1 MVLHDEQQPKYYN
14 VVGGA
19 SKKSKTKKKIPQRGL
34 GVAQLEKLLEEQRRS
49 TSTSQIPVP
58 PLFKDSFLKP
68 AAAVDPAPTPS
79 SAAIDL
85 FEGPLPTRC
94 FDYRGQV
101 FEPPRNPTWAS
112 YPVPLVNKAL
122 LPEIELPSNQ
132 NYCSSYS
139 ITPPLEDERMVG
151 MKRPWPFVIN
161 SNSGSFPCKIPQ
173 PCSSHLASTESQSY
187 GIDSTR
193 FDYRTTLFRSDNSS
207 SNMKPRDWRTTNV
220 IPNKGGKENGAT
232 STDGGFLTLA
242 TPSSSVRQDCTKC
255 SSVPLLGSS
264 TDGIGSSLQPFY
276 SFLPVDSTISERALD
291 DRKGDVSD
299 DVDLNL
305 KLWKS

>member
-1 MVLHDEQQPKYYN
+1 MVLHDEQQPKYCN

-58 PLFKDSFLKP
+58 PLFKDSFPKP

-79 SAAIDL
+79 SAAAIDL
-85 FEGPLPTRC
+85 FESPLSTRC
-94 FDYRGQV
+94 FDYQGQV

-139 ITPPLEDERMVG
+139 ITPP
-151 MKRPWPFVIN
+151 
-161 SNSGSFPCKIPQ
+161 
-173 PCSSHLASTESQSY
+173 
-187 GIDSTR
+187 
-193 FDYRTTLFRSDNSS
+193 
-207 SNMKPRDWRTTNV
+207 
-220 IPNKGGKENGAT
+220 
-232 STDGGFLTLA
+232 
-242 TPSSSVRQDCTKC
+242 
-255 SSVPLLGSS
+255 
-264 TDGIGSSLQPFY
+264 
-276 SFLPVDSTISERALD
+276 
-291 DRKGDVSD
+291 
-299 DVDLNL
+299 
-305 KLWKS
+305 